1 MLMRIVL
8 NKTNLFKIMNQ
19 HGSLYQEAN
28 KHYRCCL
35 ESGRDFMILATDD
48 MDAAYTA
55 YDEAA
60 LMGDYL
66 IDVIPVD

>member
-1 MLMRIVL
+1 MLMRIVRNNL
-8 NKTNLFKIMNQ
+8 NSNWIMDHIETNGKDAFRN
-19 HGSLYQEAN
+19 
-28 KHYRCCL
+28 YRCSL

-60 LMGDYL
+60 LMDDYL

>member
-1 MLMRIVL
+1 MNDVT
-8 NKTNLFKIMNQ
+8 TNGKDAFQ
-19 HGSLYQEAN
+19 
-28 KHYRCCL
+28 HYRCCL

-48 MDAAYTA
+48 IDAAYIA

-60 LMGDYL
+60 LMDDYL

>member
-1 MLMRIVL
+1 
-8 NKTNLFKIMNQ
+8 
-19 HGSLYQEAN
+19 
-28 KHYRCCL
+28 
-35 ESGRDFMILATDD
+35 MILATDD

>member
-1 MLMRIVL
+1 MRIVL
-8 NKTNLFKIMNQ
+8 NKTDLFKIMNQ
-19 HGSLYQEAN
+19 DVSIYREAY

-55 YDEAA
+55 CDEAA
-60 LMGDYL
+60 LMDDYL
-66 IDVIPVD
+66 IDVIPID

>member
-1 MLMRIVL
+1 
-8 NKTNLFKIMNQ
+8 MNQ

-28 KHYRCCL
+28 QHYRWCL

-55 YDEAA
+55 YGEAA
-60 LMGDYL
+60 LMDDYL